1 MSSKITVVMKPAKA
15 IFADYGTHQGSL
27 SSGGMAYFVL
37 LAIAPAAVVIGS
49 IAGALIGP
57 ERTKAVIEAIIEQ
70 IPNNGADFHTS
81 VESILNV
88 LTGASASALTITSIA
103 SFFVAIYASSKAIM
117 ALRMA
122 LDRSFGFVSQR
133 HGLLGRVRDAILT
146 LIGLLVV
153 VAVLVALT
161 LLPRIMSAFGIEGF
175 KFSTGIAVIDWLAYL
190 AVVWVLVLALYQW
203 APSHKGLI
211 TWRSPIAVGVAVW
224 LLGASIGVGIYV
236 GFSSTIGVTIA
247 AFGAP
252 MVILLWLYFSF
263 IGVLLGAEAQMYLNK
278 QGENTRA

>member
-1 MSSKITVVMKPAKA
+1 MSLKISAVMKPAKA
-15 IFADYGTHQGSL
+15 IFGDYGTHQGSL
-27 SSGGMAYFVL
+27 ASGGMAYFVL

-49 IAGALIGP
+49 VTGAVIGP
-57 ERTKAVIEAIIEQ
+57 ERTKAAIEAIVEK
-70 IPNNGADFHTS
+70 IPSNGSDFHTS

-88 LTGASASALTITSIA
+88 MTGASVGALTITSIA

-122 LDRSFGFVSQR
+122 LDRSFGFTSER
-133 HGLLGRVRDAILT
+133 HGLFGRVRDAVIT
-146 LIGLLVV
+146 LIGLLLIVAILVV
-153 VAVLVALT
+153 LT
-161 LLPRIMSAFGIEGF
+161 LLPRVLSAFGIDGF
-175 KFSTGIAVIDWLAYL
+175 QFSTGIAIIDWLIYL
-190 AVVWVLVLALYQW
+190 AIVWCAVIGLYKW
-203 APSHKGLI
+203 APSKKGLVN
-211 TWRSPIAVGVAVW
+211 WRSPIAILVAVW

-278 QGENTRA
+278 QGERVHV

>member
-1 MSSKITVVMKPAKA
+1 MSAKIRAVATPVKS
-15 IFADYGTHQGSL
+15 IFGDYGTHQVSL
-27 SSGGMAYFVL
+27 ASGGMAYFVL

-49 IAGALIGP
+49 VAGAVIGP
-57 ERTKAVIEAIIEQ
+57 ERTKAAIQAIVEQ
-70 IPNNGADFHTS
+70 IPNNGKDFHTS

-88 LTGASASALTITSIA
+88 MTGASVSALTITSIA

-117 ALRMA
+117 ALRIA
-122 LDRSFGFVSQR
+122 LDRSFGFTSER
-133 HGLLGRVRDAILT
+133 HGLLGRVRDAVVT
-146 LIGLLVV
+146 LIGLLVI
-153 VAVLVALT
+153 VAVLIALT
-161 LLPRIMSAFGIEGF
+161 LLPRILSAFGIDGF
-175 KFSTGIAVIDWLAYL
+175 KFSTGIAVIDWLIYL
-190 AVVWVLVLALYQW
+190 AIVWFAVIALYKW
-203 APSHKGLI
+203 APSRSGLV
-211 TWRSPIAVGVAVW
+211 TWRSPIAILVAVW

-278 QGENTRA
+278 QGVRTHG

>member
-1 MSSKITVVMKPAKA
+1 VSWKISVAVKPTKA
-15 IFADYGTHQGSL
+15 ILVDYGTHQGSL
-27 SSGGMAYFVL
+27 ASGGMAYFVL

-57 ERTKAVIEAIIEQ
+57 VRTKALIEAIVEQ

-117 ALRMA
+117 ALRIA
-122 LDRSFGFVSQR
+122 LDRAFGFVSER
-133 HGLLGRVRDAILT
+133 HGFLGRVRDAILT
-146 LIGLLVV
+146 LIGLLLV

-161 LLPRIMSAFGIEGF
+161 LLPRILSAFGIEGF
-175 KFSTGIAVIDWLAYL
+175 KFTTGIALVDWLVYL
-190 AVVWVLVLALYQW
+190 VVVWILVVALYRW
-203 APSHKGLI
+203 APSRKGVI
-211 TWRSPIAVGVAVW
+211 TWRSPVAIGVAVW

-263 IGVLLGAEAQMYLNK
+263 IGVLLGAEAQMYLDK
-278 QGENTRA
+278 QREATHA